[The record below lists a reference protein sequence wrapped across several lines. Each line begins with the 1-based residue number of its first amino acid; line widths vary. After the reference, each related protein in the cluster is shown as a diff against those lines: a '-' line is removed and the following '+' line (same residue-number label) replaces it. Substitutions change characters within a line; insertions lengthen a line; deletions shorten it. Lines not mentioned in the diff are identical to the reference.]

1 MANFSE
7 LVPGEKHRVLICCI
21 MGLADSIGFSG
32 FPNSFHTLGYEVDIL
47 EWDEVLNS
55 KGKEVSP
62 DIVLTDKNSNHSL
75 VVECKTSKLKKDQ
88 IERYNDVKKED
99 LIDWGI
105 STTDPRQLTHDI
117 TLVASYENGGTFLAT
132 LRQWGCMF
140 PTLQIGLVRLDKI
153 ANAFSR
159 AELNEIFPI
168 TIHLDQVPQYLYP
181 VGRESPDHIIMDQIL
196 QGLLSKLYAN
206 ESEEFEIVLKDIVI
220 DIFPHWEVMGT
231 GIREKVIKNFQR
243 VMEVTSK
250 SDIIG
255 KYIEYQQ
262 DKIKF
267 KIPNYKNTK
276 AMQAFQRV
284 GADYINKLRK
294 DYTQKRLDYEEW
306 EAKNPEGGE

>member
-1 MANFSE
+1 MENFSE
-7 LVPGEKHRVLICCI
+7 LVPAEKHRVLICCI
-21 MGLADSIGFSG
+21 MGLAESTGTSG
-32 FPNSFHTLGYEVDIL
+32 FPNTLHTLGYEVDIL

-62 DIVLTDKNSNHSL
+62 DIVLTDKNNNHSL

-132 LRQWGCMF
+132 LRQWRCMF
-140 PTLQIGLVRLDKI
+140 PTLQIGLVKIEKI

-159 AELNEIFPI
+159 TELNKMFPI
-168 TIHLDQVPQYLYP
+168 TIRLDQAPQYLYP
-181 VGRESPDHIIMDQIL
+181 VGRESPDYIIMDQIL

-206 ESEEFEIVLKDIVI
+206 ENEEFEIAFKDIVI
-220 DIFPHWEVMGT
+220 DIFPQWEAMGT
-231 GIREKVIKNFQR
+231 GIREKVIKNCQR
-243 VMEVTSK
+243 VMEVASK
-250 SDIIG
+250 SDIMG

-267 KIPNYKNTK
+267 KIQNYKHTK
-276 AMQAFQRV
+276 AIQAFQRV
-284 GADYINKLRK
+284 GAEYINKLRK
-294 DYTQKRLDYEEW
+294 DYTQKRLDPEEW
-306 EAKNPEGGE
+306 ETKKPEGGE